1 MRTGQAVSFKGCQ
14 ADGGLQMQPA
24 AAGRM
29 ENCFGGG
36 EKVTSLC
43 GYLLVIQN

>member
-14 ADGGLQMQPA
+14 SEGGLQMQPA

-29 ENCFGGG
+29 KNCFGGV
-36 EKVTSLC
+36 KK
-43 GYLLVIQN
+43 